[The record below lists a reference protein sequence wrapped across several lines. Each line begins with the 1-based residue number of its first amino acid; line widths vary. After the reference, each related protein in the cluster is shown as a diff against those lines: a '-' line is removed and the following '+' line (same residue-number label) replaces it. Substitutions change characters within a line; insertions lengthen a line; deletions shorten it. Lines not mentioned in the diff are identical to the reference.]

1 MGSINELVWM
11 GVWCVEI
18 ELRRMTMN
26 DIGNFYANDF
36 DSNVQNGEELF
47 LFGKKIKL
55 QITNTKKKK
64 NKKHT
69 W

>member
-47 LFGKKIKL
+47 LFGKKNK
-55 QITNTKKKK
+55 ITNTK
-64 NKKHT
+64 N
-69 W
+69 

>member
-26 DIGNFYANDF
+26 DIGFLSANDF
-36 DSNVQNGEELF
+36 DSNVQNGE
-47 LFGKKIKL
+47 KI
-55 QITNTKKKK
+55 IPFRKKK
-64 NKKHT
+64 
-69 W
+69 

>member
-26 DIGNFYANDF
+26 DIGFLSANDF

-47 LFGKKIKL
+47 LFGKKNK
-55 QITNTKKKK
+55 ITNTK
-64 NKKHT
+64 N
-69 W
+69 

>member
-26 DIGNFYANDF
+26 DIG
-36 DSNVQNGEELF
+36 F
-47 LFGKKIKL
+47 LQMIFIQMFKKEKI
-55 QITNTKKKK
+55 IPFREKK
-64 NKKHT
+64 
-69 W
+69 